1 MRTKKRNSGKTRTL
15 GSISPFRVTSYLDE
29 RTTIRMCTLHNRT
42 ALKIRKR
49 PGVVRGS
56 FGGRSKI
63 VPGSF
68 GIVRGSFG
76 NPLEVVRRSFRIH
89 SKIFQKFFSEI
100 FGKIFEKYFNLL
112 FSESLGRF
120 HSNFNSCCFSSQ
132 EKKLSLGAFSVFVFF
147 SALRFFAKH
156 IL

>member
-1 MRTKKRNSGKTRTL
+1 MQIEQQVIKDT
-15 GSISPFRVTSYLDE
+15 
-29 RTTIRMCTLHNRT
+29 NRT

-89 SKIFQKFFSEI
+89 SKIFQKFFR
-100 FGKIFEKYFNLL
+100 K
-112 FSESLGRF
+112 FSE
-120 HSNFNSCCFSSQ
+120 NFSKNF
-132 EKKLSLGAFSVFVFF
+132 
-147 SALRFFAKH
+147 
-156 IL
+156 